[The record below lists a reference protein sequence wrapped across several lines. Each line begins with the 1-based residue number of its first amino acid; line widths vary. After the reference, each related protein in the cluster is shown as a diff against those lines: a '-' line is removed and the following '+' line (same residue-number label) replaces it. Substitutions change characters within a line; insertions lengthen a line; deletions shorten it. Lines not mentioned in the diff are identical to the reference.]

1 MINSKL
7 KIGISSRIINSEKY
21 DEKRDA
27 ISHDWPQFI
36 EKIGAN
42 MILIPNSLTNVNN
55 FLNEMNING
64 IILSGGDNIGDDR
77 ERDETENKI
86 LNFAIANKIP
96 VFGVCRGMQ
105 VINKFFNGTIEKNS
119 DSSHVKNLHDITLVN
134 NQLVASMNKENLKVN
149 SFHNNIITQSN
160 LGDDIEPF
168 AVTNNDK
175 TIEGFFHKIL
185 PIAAVMWHPERDSNE
200 ENQLIVKQ
208 VLVKKLFW
216 NE

>member
-7 KIGISSRIINSEKY
+7 RIGISSRIINAEKY

-36 EKIGAN
+36 EKMGAN
-42 MILIPNSLTNVNN
+42 MILIPNSLTNVED
-55 FLNEMNING
+55 FLNDIDLDG
-64 IILSGGDNIGDDR
+64 IILSGGDNIGDDK

-86 LNFAIANKIP
+86 LNFAITNKIP
-96 VFGVCRGMQ
+96 LFGVCRGMQ
-105 VINKFFNGTIEKNS
+105 VINKFFNGTIKKNIN
-119 DSSHVKNLHDITLVN
+119 SSHVGNLHDITLVN
-134 NQLVASMNKENLKVN
+134 NNLIESIKKKFLRVN
-149 SFHNNIITQSN
+149 SFHNNIITESN
-160 LGDDIEPF
+160 LGKNMQPF
-168 AVTNNDK
+168 AITNNDK

-200 ENQLIVKQ
+200 YNQLIIKQ
-208 VLVKKLFW
+208 IFSRKLFW

>member
-7 KIGISSRIINSEKY
+7 KIGISSRIVNSEKY

-55 FLNEMNING
+55 FLNDMNING

-86 LNFAIANKIP
+86 LNFAITNKIP
-96 VFGVCRGMQ
+96 LFGVCRGMQ
-105 VINKFFNGTIEKNS
+105 VINKFFNGIIEKNS

-134 NQLVASMNKENLKVN
+134 NQLIASMNKENLKVN

-160 LGDDIEPF
+160 LGNDIEPF
-168 AVTNNDK
+168 AITNNDK
-175 TIEGFFHKIL
+175 TIEGFFHRIL

-208 VLVKKLFW
+208 VLAKKLFW

>member
-7 KIGISSRIINSEKY
+7 KIGISSRIVNSEKY

-55 FLNEMNING
+55 FLNDMNING

-86 LNFAIANKIP
+86 LNFAITNKIP
-96 VFGVCRGMQ
+96 LFGVCRGMQ
-105 VINKFFNGTIEKNS
+105 VINKFFKGSIEKNNNS
-119 DSSHVKNLHDITLVN
+119 FHIKNCHEISLVN
-134 NQLVASMNKENLKVN
+134 KNIISTLKTNSLKVN
-149 SFHNNIITQSN
+149 SFHNNIIKNSN
-160 LGDDIEPF
+160 LGNGIESFAKVDHDD
-168 AVTNNDK
+168 
-175 TIEGFFHKIL
+175 TIEGFFHL
-185 PIAAVMWHPERDSNE
+185 NFPIIGVMWHPERDFNY
-200 ENQLIVKQ
+200 ENKLLIKNFFN
-208 VLVKKLFW
+208 KKLFW